1 MSSNECVAVPNRSEE
16 RQEWNE
22 RHAEYLATVRDQLMA
37 RLTDDERQAIQIEI
51 TRRRVMERLS
61 SDELE
66 ALGFVTVHR

>member
-1 MSSNECVAVPNRSEE
+1 MSCSTESVTE

-22 RHAEYLATVRDQLMA
+22 RHAEYLETVRGQLMA

>member
-1 MSSNECVAVPNRSEE
+1 MSCNAESVTD

-22 RHAEYLATVRDQLMA
+22 RHAEYLETVRDQLMS

-51 TRRRVMERLS
+51 TRRRLMKRLS